1 MDRTDPTAGA
11 GIERVAQELR
21 DRWQVLRVLHGTPDV
36 LQPDQLAVRGVFA
49 GYDRWLVRACHMMG
63 IDVPPS
69 RASDGMLGDTQ
80 RRELRQRLADAG
92 WQL

>member
-11 GIERVAQELR
+11 GIEQVAQELR

-36 LQPDQLAVRGVFA
+36 LAPDPTALRGVFA
-49 GYDRWLVRACHMMG
+49 GHDRWLLRACRMMG
-63 IDVPPS
+63 IDVATAPS
-69 RASDGMLGDTQ
+69 PDGMLDDTH
-80 RRELRQRLADAG
+80 RRDLRRRLADAG